1 MAGSERSAFRRP
13 LADRRQSG
21 RRSLGRGKRAKR
33 GAAKRGR
40 RKMSASGMTRRE
52 EVRDNPSGRR
62 SPAGVSA
69 SSSDRRTGTCR
80 GCRRKRA
87 SERQGS
93 SNRSPLSIPQHRL
106 STRIAALN
114 TIRQCSHV
122 GVYRHSVLAAAAS
135 VLRCAV
141 SPRRLD
147 GGNER
152 QGAARGR
159 CVGPRAAAYRGQCEV
174 TRRSSLMEVYE
185 RKMAAGNE
193 SPGRTGGIKS

>member
-69 SSSDRRTGTCR
+69 SSSESAHRHL
-80 GCRRKRA
+80 
-87 SERQGS
+87 
-93 SNRSPLSIPQHRL
+93 PRL
-106 STRIAALN
+106 SQETS
-114 TIRQCSHV
+114 IRT
-122 GVYRHSVLAAAAS
+122 
-135 VLRCAV
+135 
-141 SPRRLD
+141 
-147 GGNER
+147 
-152 QGAARGR
+152 AR
-159 CVGPRAAAYRGQCEV
+159 
-174 TRRSSLMEVYE
+174 
-185 RKMAAGNE
+185 
-193 SPGRTGGIKS
+193 